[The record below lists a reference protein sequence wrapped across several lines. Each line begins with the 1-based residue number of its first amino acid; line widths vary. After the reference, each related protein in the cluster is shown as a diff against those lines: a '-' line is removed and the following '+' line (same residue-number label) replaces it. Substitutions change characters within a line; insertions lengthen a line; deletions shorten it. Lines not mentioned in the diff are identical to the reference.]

1 MSSGAA
7 APGGSGG
14 GVGVLGSAF
23 NPPHLGHLALAQE
36 ALWQLG
42 LDEVILVPTGQA
54 PHKRIADDPGRELRL
69 TMTRLAAT
77 DDGRFTVSP
86 LEVEREGPSYTY
98 ETLELLAE
106 QRGDTELVFVMGA
119 DAAVGL
125 ESWREP
131 ERVVELA
138 RLAVARRAGVSDA
151 EVAATMR
158 SLGAAERC
166 TMLEM
171 PQFGVSSSAV
181 RERAAAGRPLRYLVP
196 EPVARFI
203 EEKGIY
209 R

>member
-1 MSSGAA
+1 VSSANGAA
-7 APGGSGG
+7 I
-14 GVGVLGSAF
+14 GVLGSAF

-54 PHKRIADDPGRELRL
+54 PHKRIADDPGREARME
-69 TMTRLAAT
+69 MTRLAAA
-77 DDGRFTVSP
+77 DDERFSVSA

-98 ETLELLAE
+98 ETLEALAE
-106 QRGDTELVFVMGA
+106 ERGDTELVFVMGA

-131 ERVVELA
+131 ERVVERA

-151 EVAATMR
+151 DVAEAMR
-158 SLGAAERC
+158 SLGCEGRA

-181 RERAAAGRPLRYLVP
+181 RERAKQGRPLRYLVP

-203 EEKGIY
+203 EERAVY

>member
-1 MSSGAA
+1 VSSAA
-7 APGGSGG
+7 QGGI
-14 GVGVLGSAF
+14 GVLGSAF

-42 LDEVILVPTGQA
+42 LSEVVLVPTGQA
-54 PHKRIADDPGRELRL
+54 PHKRIADDPGRELRM
-69 TMTRLAAT
+69 TMTRLAAA
-77 DDGRFTVSP
+77 DDSRFSVSG

-98 ETLELLAE
+98 ETLEMLAKE
-106 QRGDTELVFVMGA
+106 KGDTELVFVMGA

-125 ESWREP
+125 ESWRNP

-138 RLAVARRAGVSDA
+138 RIAVARRAGVSEADV
-151 EVAATMR
+151 VAAMR
-158 SLGAAERC
+158 SLGAGERV

-181 RERAAAGRPLRYLVP
+181 RERAATGRPLRYLTP

-203 EEKGIY
+203 EEKGLY

>member
-1 MSSGAA
+1 MSN
-7 APGGSGG
+7 GGEGG
-14 GVGVLGSAF
+14 IGVLGSAF

-42 LDEVILVPTGQA
+42 LREVVLVPTGQA
-54 PHKRIADDPGRELRL
+54 PHKRIVDDPGRELRMA
-69 TMTRLAAT
+69 MTRLAAA
-77 DDGRFTVSP
+77 DDQRFSVSS

-98 ETLELLAE
+98 ETLEMLAE
-106 QRGDTELVFVMGA
+106 EKGDTELVFVMGA

-125 ESWREP
+125 ESWRNP
-131 ERVVELA
+131 ERVVGLA
-138 RLAVARRAGVSDA
+138 RIAVARRAGVSEAD
-151 EVAATMR
+151 VGAALR
-158 SLGAAERC
+158 SLGAEGRA
-166 TMLEM
+166 TILEM

-203 EEKGIY
+203 EEKGTY

>member
-1 MSSGAA
+1 MSSSHGAA
-7 APGGSGG
+7 
-14 GVGVLGSAF
+14 VGVLGSAF

-42 LDEVILVPTGQA
+42 LDEVILVPTGEA
-54 PHKRIADDPGRELRL
+54 PHKRIAEEPGREARME
-69 TMTRLAAT
+69 MTRLAAAE
-77 DDGRFTVSP
+77 DPRFSVSA

-98 ETLELLAE
+98 ETLEALAE
-106 QRGDTELVFVMGA
+106 ERADTQLVFVMGA

-125 ESWREP
+125 ESWRNP
-131 ERVVELA
+131 DRVVELA
-138 RLAVARRAGVSDA
+138 SLAVARRAGVSEADVDA
-151 EVAATMR
+151 VLG
-158 SLGAAERC
+158 SLGCQERA

-181 RERAAAGRPLRYLVP
+181 RERAKRGRPLRYLVP
-196 EPVARFI
+196 DSVASFI

>member
-1 MSSGAA
+1 
-7 APGGSGG
+7 
-14 GVGVLGSAF
+14 VLGSAF

-42 LDEVILVPTGQA
+42 LDEVVLVPTGQA
-54 PHKRIADDPGRELRL
+54 PHKRIADDPGPEVRVE
-69 TMTRLAAT
+69 MTRLATA
-77 DDGRFTVSP
+77 DDERFSVSA

-98 ETLELLAE
+98 ETLEALAKE
-106 QRGDTELVFVMGA
+106 RADTELVFVMGA

-138 RLAVARRAGVSDA
+138 SLAVARRAGVSDA
-151 EVAATMR
+151 DVAAVTR
-158 SLGAAERC
+158 SLGCEGRA

-171 PQFGVSSSAV
+171 PQFGVSSSVV
-181 RERAAAGRPLRYLVP
+181 RERAKQRRPLRYLVP
-196 EPVARFI
+196 DSVASFI
-203 EEKGIY
+203 EEGGIY

>member
-1 MSSGAA
+1 VSSADGAA
-7 APGGSGG
+7 I
-14 GVGVLGSAF
+14 GVLGSAF

-54 PHKRIADDPGRELRL
+54 PHKRIADDPGREARME
-69 TMTRLAAT
+69 MTRLAAA
-77 DDGRFTVSP
+77 DDERFSVSA
-86 LEVEREGPSYTY
+86 LEVDREGPSYTF
-98 ETLELLAE
+98 ETLEALAE
-106 QRGDTELVFVMGA
+106 ERGDRELVFVMGA

-125 ESWREP
+125 ESWRKP

-138 RLAVARRAGVSDA
+138 SLAVARRAGVSDA
-151 EVAATMR
+151 DVAEAMR
-158 SLGAAERC
+158 SLDHEGRV

-181 RERAAAGRPLRYLVP
+181 RERAKQGRPLRYLVP
-196 EPVARFI
+196 DAVASFI
-203 EEKGIY
+203 EERGIY

>member
-1 MSSGAA
+1 VSSADGAA
-7 APGGSGG
+7 I
-14 GVGVLGSAF
+14 GVLGSAF

-36 ALWQLG
+36 AAWQLG
-42 LDEVILVPTGQA
+42 LEEVILVPTGNA
-54 PHKRIADDPGRELRL
+54 PHKRIADDPGREVRME
-69 TMTRLAAT
+69 MTELAAA
-77 DDGRFTVSP
+77 DDDRFSVSA

-98 ETLELLAE
+98 ETLEALAE
-106 QRGDTELVFVMGA
+106 ERADRELVFVMGA

-125 ESWREP
+125 ESWRQP

-138 RLAVARRAGVSDA
+138 SIAVARRAGVSDA

-158 SLGAAERC
+158 SLGCEGRA

-181 RERAAAGRPLRYLVP
+181 RERAAQGRPLRYLVP
-196 EPVARFI
+196 DAVAELI
-203 EEKGIY
+203 EDRGIY

>member
-1 MSSGAA
+1 VSS
-7 APGGSGG
+7 AP

-36 ALWQLG
+36 ALWQLE
-42 LDEVILVPTGQA
+42 LSEVILVPTGEA
-54 PHKRIADDPGRELRL
+54 PHKRILDDPGRELRL
-69 TMTRLAAT
+69 AMTRLAAA
-77 DDGRFTVSP
+77 DDPRFSVSTV
-86 LEVEREGPSYTY
+86 EVDREGPSFTY
-98 ETLELLAE
+98 ETLELLAGE
-106 QRGDTELVFVMGA
+106 KPDTELVFVMGA

-125 ESWREP
+125 ESWRNP
-131 ERVVELA
+131 ERVVEMA

-151 EVAATMR
+151 EVAAVMR
-158 SLGAAERC
+158 SLGAAGRA
-166 TMLEM
+166 TTLEM

-209 R
+209 A